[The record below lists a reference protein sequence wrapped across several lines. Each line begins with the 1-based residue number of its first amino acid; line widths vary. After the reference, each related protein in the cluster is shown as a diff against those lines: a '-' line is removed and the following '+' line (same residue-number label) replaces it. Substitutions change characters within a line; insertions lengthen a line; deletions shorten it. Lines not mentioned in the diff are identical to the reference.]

1 MERPFSNRRVNLFKF
16 MLKILRKIQGGGE
29 PHGYYPCYASFFKKI
44 KWNNLRANQTLHFKK
59 HSGQSASSFLK
70 SVPARSPLSHAY
82 WSIFVEPRSYKW
94 RQNALRFF
102 EILWRILS
110 EILSGRFQ
118 VRQWKTPRVK
128 NTCPCALLKKK
139 ILFHSRCLE
148 ITQQSN
154 SKHHKL
160 KAAVLFFQQSSNFHF
175 SV

>member
-16 MLKILRKIQGGGE
+16 MLIILRKIQGGGE
-29 PHGYYPCYASFFKKI
+29 ASRILPVLRFIFKKI

-59 HSGQSASSFLK
+59 QWPISLQLFK